1 MDAHDF
7 AKVEIPDRYRIPAPN
22 NAAVA
27 HQVEQQT
34 ENLCVA
40 GSSPARGTIYM
51 PLPSAAESLAH
62 IFGGTARFS
71 TPVVQR
77 TGHHATN
84 VGMEVRFL
92 PGVPSLFDKC
102 KKI

>member
-7 AKVEIPDRYRIPAPN
+7 AKVEIPDRYRIPAPT

-92 PGVPSLFDKC
+92 PGVPDNV
-102 KKI
+102 